1 MSERNE
7 HVARRIVKQVTNES
21 TSLVY
26 VSSVVNVIH
35 VIRVYFVVT
44 NVSNFAKS
52 DISGQSVELMFCH

>member
-1 MSERNE
+1 M
-7 HVARRIVKQVTNES
+7 KQVTNES

-44 NVSNFAKS
+44 NVLNFAKS